1 MTMDIAN
8 DAAIKAEQH
17 VIGSIL
23 IDPATLDVI
32 RGTLTD
38 SDFYAEYNREIFK
51 EACRIHDEGGTVNIA
66 TIYSALIN
74 SRPFIDK
81 GGIEILTRATEA
93 TATAGNVESYIRTVK
108 KHSVMRSVALIG
120 ASVRDAAEGRVDV
133 YDYLNGLKE
142 TIDRLTQERD
152 KTPWIPF
159 GDAVRDALQAATTR
173 STEGLVKT
181 GYTDLDRMLTGFKP
195 GTLSIIAARPAMGKT
210 ALGLNMMVHAAIKQ
224 NIPTTFF
231 SLEMTAPELAMR
243 VISCVESIPGK
254 ALQEGMLDDAEWER
268 VFEFARKS
276 KAVNISIDQTPA
288 LDIHEL
294 QRRMKTMKRRYNTG
308 IAFVDYLQMMCSGR
322 RGDYNRVQ
330 EVSDISRGL
339 KEIAKELN
347 IPVVAMAQLNRNID
361 TRPDKHPVMSDLRE
375 SGSIEQDADNI
386 MFIYR
391 NDYYHPNDTPTNEAE
406 IIIAKQRSGPTG
418 TVKLRWTGEFT
429 RFDTLEN
436 RF

>member
-1 MTMDIAN
+1 
-8 DAAIKAEQH
+8 
-17 VIGSIL
+17 
-23 IDPATLDVI
+23 
-32 RGTLTD
+32 
-38 SDFYAEYNREIFK
+38 
-51 EACRIHDEGGTVNIA
+51 
-66 TIYSALIN
+66 
-74 SRPFIDK
+74 
-81 GGIEILTRATEA
+81 
-93 TATAGNVESYIRTVK
+93 
-108 KHSVMRSVALIG
+108 
-120 ASVRDAAEGRVDV
+120 
-133 YDYLNGLKE
+133 
-142 TIDRLTQERD
+142 
-152 KTPWIPF
+152 
-159 GDAVRDALQAATTR
+159 
-173 STEGLVKT
+173 
-181 GYTDLDRMLTGFKP
+181 MLTGFKP

-210 ALGLNMMVHAAIKQ
+210 ALCLNMMADAAIKQ

-231 SLEMTAPELAMR
+231 SLEMTACELAMR
-243 VISCVESIPGK
+243 VISFVESIPGK

-294 QRRMKTMKRRYNTG
+294 QRRMKTMKRRYNMG
-308 IAFVDYLQMMCSGR
+308 IAFVDYLQLMCSGK

-347 IPVVAMAQLNRNID
+347 IPVVAVAQLNRNID
-361 TRPDKHPVMSDLRE
+361 TRPDKHPVLSDLRE
-375 SGSIEQDADNI
+375 SGSIEHDADNV